1 MDAITDPLGKLRQ
14 ELAQILEVE
23 RVERDQ
29 KLLEFETWD
38 SLAALSI
45 VAAVHGDFHVILR
58 SEELAGAKTIGNLED
73 LVLSKLPR

>member
-58 SEELAGAKTIGNLED
+58 SEESAGAKTIGNLED